1 MASVRGKDE
10 RKCMGIEPTNRRLDR
25 RLNDFE
31 DREGHQPA
39 KHFRALFLP
48 CFLDA
53 DYFLFLDRTT
63 NYLRPGSCTTCQIT
77 ETGKAEPARGG
88 VNHRARLPGR

>member
-1 MASVRGKDE
+1 
-10 RKCMGIEPTNRRLDR
+10 MGIEPTNRRLDR

-53 DYFLFLDRTT
+53 DYVPFLDCTTSAISRGGRTT
-63 NYLRPGSCTTCQIT
+63 RH
-77 ETGKAEPARGG
+77 PAKTVTQATPYRG
-88 VNHRARLPGR
+88 